1 MAIET
6 TERGGILHVVVT
18 GPWPTV
24 QEFREARER
33 AIASGQ
39 LTDETLELLDVRGVV
54 GRLPR
59 TDDIQVLGARF
70 THPPKRRAFLVA
82 SDVQYGVGRMAGAL
96 LKDGPRV
103 FRDETRAIAWLKDPT
118 G

>member
-1 MAIET
+1 MGIET
-6 TERGGILHVVVT
+6 TERGGILHVVLT

-39 LTDETLELLDVRGVV
+39 LTDDTLELLDVRDVV

-59 TDDIQVLGARF
+59 ADDIEVLGSKF

-82 SDVQYGVGRMAGAL
+82 SDVQFGVGRMAGVV
-96 LKDGPRV
+96 LKDAPRV
-103 FRDETRAIAWLKDPT
+103 FRDEARAIAWLKNPT